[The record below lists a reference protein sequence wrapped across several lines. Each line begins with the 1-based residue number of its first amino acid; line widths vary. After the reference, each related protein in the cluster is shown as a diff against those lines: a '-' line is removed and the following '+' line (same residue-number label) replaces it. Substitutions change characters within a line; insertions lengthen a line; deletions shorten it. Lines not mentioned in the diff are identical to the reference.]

1 MNRVNKVESVRLTQ
15 MVTSAGCAAK
25 IFPHILSD
33 TLKDIEWATN
43 ENVLIGFEG
52 KDDAGVYKINDKLA
66 LIHTTDFFTPVVD
79 DPYVFGQIAAANALS
94 DVYAMGGTPINA
106 LNILAFPQKEN
117 LGILKEILRGGA
129 DKIKESGAVIIG
141 GHSIDIENIVY
152 GLAVTGTINPRNIK
166 GNNTAKPGDK
176 LILTKAL
183 GTGILNNVIKFSKLD
198 DKIYKQLI
206 SSMTRLNK
214 NASECMV
221 KCEANACTDIT
232 GFGLAGHS
240 MQMAKASN
248 VVFKFFVNSIPVLE
262 GAELAVTENFL
273 TRGDKSNRE
282 YTKDSVISVGEINP
296 VKEHLFYDPQ
306 TSGGL
311 LISIPEERANLL
323 LLEIQKSGD
332 IYSAIVGE
340 VTEPNQQFKPG
351 TITFEYENKI

>member
-1 MNRVNKVESVRLTQ
+1 MSNNSVRLTQ

-33 TLKDIEWATN
+33 ALKDIEWSTN
-43 ENVLIGFEG
+43 ENVIVGFEG
-52 KDDAGVYKINDKLA
+52 KDDAGVYKINDELA

-79 DPYVFGQIAAANALS
+79 DPYLFGQIAAANALS
-94 DVYAMGGTPINA
+94 DVYAMGGIPINA
-106 LNILAFPQKEN
+106 LNILAFPQTEN
-117 LGILKEILRGGA
+117 LEILKNILRGGA

-141 GHSIDIENIVY
+141 GHSIDITNIVY
-152 GLAVTGTINPRNIK
+152 GLAVTGTIKPGNIK

-183 GTGILNNVIKFSKLD
+183 GTGILNNVIKFSALEENFYD
-198 DKIYKQLI
+198 QLI

-221 KCEANACTDIT
+221 QFSANACTDVT

-248 VVFKFFVNSIPVLE
+248 AVLKFFVNELPVLP
-262 GAELAVTENFL
+262 GAEWAIGENYL

-282 YTKDSVISVGEINP
+282 YTKDFLKPEGKINKI
-296 VKEHLFYDPQ
+296 KEHLLYDPQ

-311 LISIPEERANLL
+311 LISVPEENANLL
-323 LLEIQKSGD
+323 LLELHKRGD
-332 IYSAIVGE
+332 IFANIVGE
-340 VTEPNQQFKPG
+340 VIDVSDENKPG
-351 TITFEYENKI
+351 TIIFNYN